1 MALYGY
7 LGGGGGCT
15 CGMVPSCADGGS
27 LMMCGV
33 LCICLART
41 DELVSVSY
49 FEVAS
54 GTVHTEL
61 CTLSG
66 AGQAKLLLKAGE
78 CLGF

>member
-1 MALYGY
+1 MA
-7 LGGGGGCT
+7 C
-15 CGMVPSCADGGS
+15 
-27 LMMCGV
+27 
-33 LCICLART
+33 T

-49 FEVAS
+49 FETAS
-54 GTVHTEL
+54 GTVNTEL